1 MTLYGRMYYWCLL
14 LVVTFIPG
22 VSFGYTP
29 KMGSSMACFVTDR
42 WWPDTDSFYYCGS
55 QSTGCAGV
63 SQGKHDTPHWYTN
76 GESFNGHY
84 CCGGTNSASGKWV
97 AGSSWETGN
106 SYTVKK
112 DLGDGK
118 TCNQTRIK
126 TICGTEKVKT
136 DCNEPDGCTAGLIFR
151 KVASASGTTSGS
163 STTGVCVAPCAS
175 GNAFE
180 SDTSVTCIECPTTN
194 YQGISNE
201 VCVKCDPA
209 TQFFV
214 YDKSDGD
221 VRTGRCISKNDTTK
235 VSTYSK
241 TDLQYGQN
249 KTINTTT
256 VKQSDTDAT
265 KTVACW
271 VYSNTDEYK
280 NCVIGSAGISNSG
293 GGSSAGSNTT
303 GNNSQKYLSAYWNGQ
318 LVSGGDKAIDDLLS
332 SWDDSKGILVINN
345 KDGSKTVKT
354 PRLQRKNSN

>member
-1 MTLYGRMYYWCLL
+1 MYYWCLL

-22 VSFGYTP
+22 ISFGYTP
-29 KMGSSMACFVTDR
+29 KMGPSMACFVTDR
-42 WWPDTDSFYYCGS
+42 VWPDTDSFYYCGS

-112 DLGDGK
+112 DLGGGK

-151 KVASASGTTSGS
+151 KVASSSGTTAGT
-163 STTGVCVAPCAS
+163 TTGTCVKPCTA
-175 GNAFE
+175 GYAFE
-180 SDTSVTCIECPTTN
+180 SASSTNCIECPTTN
-194 YQGISNE
+194 FQGISGEN
-201 VCVKCDPA
+201 CLKCDPA
-209 TQFFV
+209 TQFFAYYKGDSARKGRCV
-214 YDKSDGD
+214 NKSD
-221 VRTGRCISKNDTTK
+221 TSI
-235 VSTYSK
+235 VSSFSK
-241 TDLQYGQN
+241 TDLQYGPNQ
-249 KTINTTT
+249 TINTTT

-280 NCVIGSAGISNSG
+280 NCVIGSAGIST
-293 GGSSAGSNTT
+293 AVSNTT
-303 GNNSQKYLSAYWNGQ
+303 GNNSPKYLNAYWNGQ

-332 SWDDSKGILVINN
+332 SWDDSKGTLVIN
-345 KDGSKTVKT
+345 KTDGSKTVKT
-354 PRLQRKNSN
+354 PRLQRKKSN